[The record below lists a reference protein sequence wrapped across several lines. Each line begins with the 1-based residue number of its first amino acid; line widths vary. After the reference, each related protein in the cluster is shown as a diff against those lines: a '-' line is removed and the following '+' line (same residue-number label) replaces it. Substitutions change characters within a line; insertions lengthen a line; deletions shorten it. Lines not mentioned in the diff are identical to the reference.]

1 VLGTNAGAPASSPLE
16 FDSIT
21 ATYQISN
28 GVVTTQDLVY
38 TSRAMQLSGAGSY
51 STATGTLNLGVV
63 VDHGRRR
70 TLARVTGT
78 TANPSV
84 RMLASSAG
92 RGGDPERVRRE
103 LQDLLS
109 RFP

>member
-1 VLGTNAGAPASSPLE
+1 M
-16 FDSIT
+16 
-21 ATYQISN
+21 
-28 GVVTTQDLVY
+28 
-38 TSRAMQLSGAGSY
+38 SRAMQLSAAGSY
-51 STATGTLNLGVV
+51 STTTGTLNLGVV

-84 RMLASSAG
+84 RVLPGSAG
-92 RGGDPERVRRE
+92 RGADPERVQRE

-109 RFP
+109 RFR